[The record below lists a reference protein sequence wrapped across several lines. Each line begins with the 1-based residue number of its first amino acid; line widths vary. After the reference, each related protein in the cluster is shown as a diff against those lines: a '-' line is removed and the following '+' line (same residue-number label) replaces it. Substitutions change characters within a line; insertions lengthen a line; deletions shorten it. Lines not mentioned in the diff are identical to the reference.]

1 MDALIVILLKT
12 NVLYLTVFAISFI
25 QSMKIAFMQSSVENI
40 FLLTN
45 KIFFVFLSTK
55 YKWLWISLFL
65 HNELKMQGLC
75 QD

>member
-40 FLLTN
+40 F
-45 KIFFVFLSTK
+45 FVDK
-55 YKWLWISLFL
+55 
-65 HNELKMQGLC
+65 
-75 QD
+75 